1 MTIPQANRKEALVS
15 IDIVVP
21 LYNEEETVPF
31 LIDRLESV
39 FSQQNSELHH
49 FDRVRYILIDD
60 GSKDKTLAMLRQQK
74 FIRNHAKV
82 ISFSR
87 NFGHQAAVSAGVFAM
102 DADITAIIDA
112 DLQDP
117 PELILEMLKLWREG
131 YDVVFG
137 QRRRREEGWFKNICY
152 KLFYRIYRLMSP
164 IEVAVD
170 SGDFCIMDRRVV
182 SALNSLPEK
191 LRFLRGLRSWVGFS
205 QVGYEYDR
213 GRRQHGI
220 SKYTLRQLYQ
230 LATDGIASLSII
242 PLKVS
247 QFFALCFFFY
257 SFFLFLSTQFNWMHK
272 TPQDILLCLAFSN
285 ALSNSIIMLC
295 LYILGAYI
303 GRMYFETKN
312 RPVYIIRE
320 IFELPLP

>member
-1 MTIPQANRKEALVS
+1 MMNNPRKDSTVT
-15 IDIVVP
+15 IDIIVP
-21 LYNEEETVPF
+21 LFNEEEMIPL
-31 LIDRLESV
+31 LIEHLETI
-39 FSQQNSELHH
+39 FSEANSAIYH
-49 FDRVRYILIDD
+49 FSRVRYILVDD
-60 GSKDKTLAMLRQQK
+60 GSKDKTLELLRKQR
-74 FIRNHAKV
+74 FSRNRAKI

-87 NFGHQAAVSAGVFAM
+87 NFGHQAAVSAGTFSA

-117 PELILEMLKLWREG
+117 PELVLEMLKLWREG
-131 YDVVFG
+131 YDVVYG
-137 QRRRREEGWFKNICY
+137 QRRRREEGWLKNSCY
-152 KLFYRIYRLMSP
+152 KIFYRIYRLMSP

-182 SALNSLPEK
+182 QALNSLPEK
-191 LRFLRGLRSWVGFS
+191 LRFLRGLRSWVGFA

-213 GRRQHGI
+213 GRRKQGL
-220 SKYTLRQLYQ
+220 SKYSFRQLYH
-230 LATDGIASLSII
+230 LATDGIASLSIV

-247 QFFALCFFFY
+247 QFFAF
-257 SFFLFLSTQFNWMHK
+257 SFFCYSVFLIVYSHLNWTNK
-272 TPQDILLCLAFSN
+272 SLQDILLDLSFSN
-285 ALSNSIIMLC
+285 NLSNCIILLC

-320 IFELPLP
+320 IFELP

>member
-1 MTIPQANRKEALVS
+1 MNNSRKDLSVTL
-15 IDIVVP
+15 DIVVP
-21 LYNEEETVPF
+21 LYNEEEIIPL
-31 LIDRLESV
+31 LIERLESV
-39 FSQQNSELHH
+39 FSQHNSTVYN
-49 FDRVRYILIDD
+49 FSRVRYILVDD
-60 GSKDKTLAMLRQQK
+60 GSKDRTLDLLRQQR
-74 FIRNHAKV
+74 FSRNRAKI

-87 NFGHQAAVSAGVFAM
+87 NFGHQAAVSAGIFAA

-117 PELILEMLKLWREG
+117 PELALEMLKLWREG
-131 YDVVFG
+131 YDVVYG
-137 QRRRREEGWFKNICY
+137 QRRRRQEGWFKNICY
-152 KLFYRIYRLMSP
+152 KIFYRIYRLMSP

-182 SALNSLPEK
+182 LALNSLPEK

-205 QVGYEYDR
+205 QVGFEYDR
-213 GRRQHGI
+213 GRRQQGM
-220 SKYTLRQLYQ
+220 SKYSFRQLYR
-230 LATDGIASLSII
+230 LATDGITSLSIV

-247 QFFALCFFFY
+247 QFFAFTFFCY
-257 SFFLFLSTQFNWMHK
+257 SIFLFLSTQLNWTHK
-272 TPQDILLCLAFSN
+272 TPQEILLCLSFAN
-285 ALSNSIIMLC
+285 NLSSSIILLC

-320 IFELPLP
+320 IFELP